1 MMNDKKFAIIL
12 FAVGMAFCVAAG
24 ICWHGHITVK
34 TVAGLVLF
42 GVGVSALRRAWEGER

>member
-1 MMNDKKFAIIL
+1 MDDKRSAIIL
-12 FAVGMAFCVAAG
+12 FVFGMAFCAAAG
-24 ICWHGHITVK
+24 ICWQGHLTVR